1 MQVSDVMT
9 KQVRTIQASDTLAEA
24 ASVMQEENIGSLPV
38 CNGEQVIGMLTDR
51 DIVVRAV
58 ACGLDPV
65 STTVAVAMTPKVTR
79 CFADLTVSEA
89 NRVMEDEGVRRLV
102 VTNRQNQMVGLLSY
116 DDLAVLPPQ
125 ELTPAAGAP
134 TEPPRVV

>member
-1 MQVSDVMT
+1 MQVGDVMT
-9 KQVRTIQASDTLAEA
+9 KQVRTIQASETLAEA

-58 ACGLDPV
+58 ACGLDPIN
-65 STTVAVAMTPKVTR
+65 TPVAAAMTPKVTR
-79 CFADLTVSEA
+79 CFADLTVWEA
-89 NRVMEDEGVRRLV
+89 NRVMEEVGVRRLV

-116 DDLAVLPPQ
+116 DDLAVLPQQ
-125 ELTPAAGAP
+125 ELTPATGAAA
-134 TEPPRVV
+134 EPPRVI